1 MESCGSSNSLQ
12 QLRTPVQYLKGVGP
26 RRAEMLQR
34 LQITTAADL
43 LFFFPRDYEHLSPP
57 KTVDDLVEGESA
69 TLIGTVI
76 EVSQRKTRQGKS
88 IVSALFEQPQ
98 GHFRTIWF
106 NQPFMRQQLS
116 EGQRF
121 LVTGDPKNQ
130 GLTWQLVH
138 PKISEYTD
146 EEVDFTGRILP
157 VYRLTEGISQ
167 SQMRVIVHAAVQKFT
182 PFLEEVLPEDFRV
195 EHQLWP
201 IEQALPALHRPA
213 DDEEL
218 LGARRRFVYQELLV
232 LQLAL
237 ALRRQRI
244 ALQFTAPRLP
254 VDARLHAR
262 ITSRF
267 PFDLTADQLEAI
279 REITSDMSRAEP
291 MNRLLQGDVGSGKTI
306 VAIYAMM
313 AAVAHGKQAVLM
325 APTEVLARQHFGNL
339 SKLLHNSRLKLG
351 LLVGGI
357 GKRERQQLLDDLS
370 SGASQIIVGTQAI
383 IQEGVEF
390 DDLGLVIVDEQH
402 KFGVRQRHTLKTAGQ
417 QPHYLVMTATPI
429 PRTHS
434 MTLFGDL
441 DVSTIRERPPGRR
454 NVHTYIGTE
463 SDRESWWRFFRKK
476 LREGR
481 QGYVITPLVEDNANL
496 DLVSVETAFEELA
509 NGELADFR
517 IDLLHGRMR
526 NDEKSEIMYRFATG
540 ETQVLVAT
548 SVVEVGVD
556 VPNATLMTI
565 ESSERFGLSQL
576 HQLRGR
582 VSRGKF
588 DGYVCAFARESDE
601 EINERLQ
608 AFASTT
614 DGFEL
619 AELDFRLR
627 GPGNLLGTRQ
637 HGMPPLLIADL
648 FRDVEVL
655 LEARRD
661 ALEMIQHMP
670 DLDHPDFA
678 KLKQMVMKRY
688 AQVLELGDVG

>member
-1 MESCGSSNSLQ
+1 MESCESTKSTQ
-12 QLRTPVQYLKGVGP
+12 QLKTPVQYLKGVGP
-26 RRAEMLQR
+26 RRAETLKR

-43 LFFFPRDYEHLSPP
+43 LFFFPRDYERLNPP
-57 KTVDDLVEGESA
+57 RTVDELVEGEAA
-69 TLIGTVI
+69 TLIGTVV
-76 EVSQRKTRQGKS
+76 EVSQRTTRQGQS

-106 NQPFMRQQLS
+106 NQPFMRRQLF
-116 EGQRF
+116 EGKRF
-121 LVTGDPKNQ
+121 LVTGIVKNQ
-130 GLTWQLVH
+130 GLAWELIH
-138 PKISEYTD
+138 PKISEYK
-146 EEVDFTGRILP
+146 EEEAPVSSQILP
-157 VYRLTEGISQ
+157 VYRLTDGINQ

-182 PFLEEVLPEDFRV
+182 AFLDEVLPDSFRN

-201 IEQALPALHRPA
+201 IEKALPALHRPA
-213 DDEEL
+213 DEEEL
-218 LGARRRFVYQELLV
+218 LHARRRFVYQELLV

-244 ALQFTAPRLP
+244 ATQFTAPSLP
-254 VDARLHAR
+254 VDTRLHAR
-262 ITSRF
+262 IVSRF
-267 PFDLTADQLEAI
+267 PFDLTTDQLQAI
-279 REITSDMSRAEP
+279 REITADMAREQP

-325 APTEVLARQHFGNL
+325 APTEVLARQHFRNL
-339 SKLLHNSRLKLG
+339 SKLLEHSRLELG
-351 LLVGGI
+351 LLVGGL
-357 GKRERQQLLDDLS
+357 GKGEKQKLLDKMA
-370 SGASQIIVGTQAI
+370 GGECQIIIGTQAI

-390 DDLGLVIVDEQH
+390 HDLGLVIVDEQH
-402 KFGVRQRHTLKTAGQ
+402 KFGVRQRHTLKAAGQ

-441 DVSTIRERPPGRR
+441 DISTIRERPPGRR
-454 NVHTYIGTE
+454 SVHTYIGTGE
-463 SDRESWWRFFRKK
+463 DRESWWKFFCKK

-481 QGYVITPLVEDNANL
+481 QGYVITPLVEENANL
-496 DLVSVETAFEELA
+496 DLASVEAAFEELA

-517 IDLLHGRMR
+517 VDLLHGRMR
-526 NDEKSEIMYRFATG
+526 NEEKTEIMYRFATG
-540 ETQVLVAT
+540 ESQVLVAT

-582 VSRGKF
+582 VSRGQF
-588 DGYVCAFARESDE
+588 DGYVCAFARDSSE
-601 EINERLQ
+601 EINARLK

-619 AELDFRLR
+619 AELDFQLR

-637 HGMPPLLIADL
+637 HGMPPLRIADL

-661 ALEMIQHMP
+661 ALELIERMP
-670 DLDHPDFA
+670 HLDHPDFA
-678 KLKQMVMKRY
+678 RLKHMVLTRY
-688 AQVLELGDVG
+688 ARVLELGDVG